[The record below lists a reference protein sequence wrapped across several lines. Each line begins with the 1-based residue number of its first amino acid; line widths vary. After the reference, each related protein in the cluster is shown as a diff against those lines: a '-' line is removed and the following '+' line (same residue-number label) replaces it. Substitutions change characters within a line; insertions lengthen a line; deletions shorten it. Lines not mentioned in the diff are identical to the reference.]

1 MRAPRVLAVAA
12 ALLVVGTSS
21 AGASATTVADVRASA
36 AGPGSAAVTWQAP
49 GASRAWIEVGRSAP
63 FGVWYPATLRPDGR
77 FAAALTALAPATTYS
92 FRIRA
97 AGRGSQAEAVGSVT
111 TSPISFRSR
120 ATTSAG
126 RFVVDGQRLFPIMA
140 WWQCPSAFDRLL
152 ELGVNLL
159 MGGCK
164 TQYGPDFLR
173 SLGGRAYATL
183 PVADA
188 AEGIDGRGLLGW
200 NYPDEPEG
208 YGIPASALPDLTP
221 AASSGR
227 LRLIT
232 STYHFYRGAAPLA
245 PGRGHEIYA
254 PYWAKADVIGFDL
267 YPLEKLCS
275 HRLTLRNDYDIQRQ
289 LTQEVPG
296 KPTYQWIETG
306 PLEGE
311 CFWSPFRV
319 TPATV
324 RAEAWMAIAGGA
336 AGIGYF
342 THTWTGPGP
351 DPIWRPFEVGLDVQE
366 EIARTNLQIGNLAPA
381 LTGPD
386 VGVRLV
392 RPSPVV
398 VGGRTFN
405 GALYVIAVNPT
416 YSPAS
421 ATIRVKGRGS
431 QVFTVFDEG
440 RTVQAR
446 RGFLADQFAP
456 LAVHV
461 YIAAPR

>member
-1 MRAPRVLAVAA
+1 M
-12 ALLVVGTSS
+12 
-21 AGASATTVADVRASA
+21 
-36 AGPGSAAVTWQAP
+36 
-49 GASRAWIEVGRSAP
+49 GRSAP

-77 FAAALTALAPATTYS
+77 FAATLTGLAPATSYS
-92 FRIRA
+92 FRVLSVGR
-97 AGRGSQAEAVGSVT
+97 AGRAEAVGSVT
-111 TSPISFRSR
+111 TAPIPARTQ
-120 ATTSAG
+120 ATTSGG
-126 RFVVDGQRLFPIMA
+126 RFVLDGQKFFPIMA
-140 WWQCPSAFDRLL
+140 WWQCPAAFDRLL
-152 ELGVNLL
+152 ELGINLF

-164 TQYGPDFLR
+164 TQYGPDFLA

-188 AEGIDGRGLLGW
+188 AQAVDGRGLIGW

-208 YGIPASALPDLTP
+208 YGIPASALPDLAP
-221 AASSGR
+221 ATSSGR

-245 PGRGHEIYA
+245 PGRGHEIYG
-254 PYWAKADVIGFDL
+254 PYWDKADVIGFDL

-275 HRLTLRNDYDIQRQ
+275 HRLTLRNDYDIQHQ

-311 CFWSPFRV
+311 CGWSAFHV

-324 RAEAWMAIAGGA
+324 HAEAWLAIAGGA

-342 THTWTGPGP
+342 THTWLGPGP
-351 DPIWRPFEVGLDVQE
+351 DPTWQPFDVAPDVQA
-366 EIARTNLQIGNLAPA
+366 EIARTNQQIGDLAPA
-381 LTGPD
+381 LSGAE
-386 VGVRLV
+386 VAVKLAHR
-392 RPSPVV
+392 SPVV
-398 VGGRTFN
+398 VGARTFN

-416 YSPAS
+416 YNPTA
-421 ATIRVKGRGS
+421 ATIALKGVRSRSFSVFGESRAVNAWRGLL
-431 QVFTVFDEG
+431 VDWFD
-440 RTVQAR
+440 
-446 RGFLADQFAP
+446 P